1 MRKELKKLG
10 ENTRGKFKGEVVRR
24 GVRQCETGY
33 RNTLLIKNV
42 MYGEN
47 LVADHVWLN
56 STYEIDNITLEEGSI
71 IEFSATVSTYR
82 RGNYKNVYRNRDYK
96 LQNVRNV
103 RVLDACSAQ
112 EGEFVLCT

>member
-10 ENTRGKFKGEVVRR
+10 ENTRGTFKGIVVRR
-24 GVRQCETGY
+24 GVRQCENGY
-33 RNTLLIKNV
+33 RNTLLIKDV
-42 MYGEN
+42 IYGDN

-56 STYEIDNITLEEGSI
+56 STYEIDNMVLEEGNV
-71 IEFSATVSTYR
+71 IEFNATVSTYR

-103 RVLDACSAQ
+103 RVLDACSA
-112 EGEFVLCT
+112 